1 MPEPVLY
8 KATVHM
14 RWRNRQ
20 SGEWSDVFGG
30 QVVEFDEFDFA
41 DPADLTDPVTRPPFT
56 CLESLEGV
64 LASGAFVVFDPATA
78 RDVDA
83 MSRDE
88 MIEILVAADRG
99 GDLMPQHPV
108 EELRPRVAAL
118 FAEEDASAPAPSP
131 VAAEPEAV
139 EDDS

>member
-1 MPEPVLY
+1 MTSEPVLY

-14 RWRNRQ
+14 RWRNRL
-20 SGEWSDVFGG
+20 SGVWNDVFGG
-30 QVVEFDEFDFA
+30 QVMEFDEGDFA
-41 DPADLTDPVTRPPFT
+41 TAEQLATDQREPFLTMT
-56 CLESLEGV
+56 SLEDV

-88 MIEILVAADRG
+88 MIEILAAAGRADG
-99 GDLMPQHPV
+99 LSPQHPM
-108 EELRPRVAAL
+108 EELRPMVTTL
-118 FAEEDASAPAPSP
+118 FASEDA
-131 VAAEPEAV
+131 AAAV